1 KLLVSC
7 LLFVHILAV
16 GIAKAP
22 LNITFIND
30 FSLAFVPSSQYDR
43 SLRPSGPFICP
54 SSAYPNA
61 LGQFQF
67 TSDVIS
73 GVKSST
79 NMWIQYYAYTGGD
92 GDPVPN
98 KIFATRDNF
107 TETAI
112 PVYTKFCSEGPE
124 ENDFERCFAYMN

>member
-7 LLFVHILAV
+7 LLLVHLLSL
-16 GIAKAP
+16 GSAKAP
-22 LNITFIND
+22 LNITIIDD
-30 FSLAFVPSSQYDR
+30 FSLAFVPSSPYER
-43 SLRPSGPFICP
+43 SHLSSGPFICP

-79 NMWIQYYAYTGGD
+79 NMWIQYYAYAGGD

-98 KIFATRDNF
+98 KIFASRDNF

-112 PVYTKFCSEGPE
+112 PVYTKFCAEGPE
-124 ENDFERCFAYMN
+124 ENDFER